1 MKDAPD
7 DTDSPES
14 QDAIATP
21 SGRSANIRSMIVCV
35 LLPRFALTTAAGD
48 RAELLQSP
56 VALAPEPGGAQQI
69 GEVSLAAE
77 AFGVHPGM
85 RLGEA
90 LARCPRLTLVPPDP
104 AGVADLWER
113 LLVRLESMGAA
124 VEPER
129 PGLVCFD
136 ARGLLRLHGGADGV
150 LTAARTALRL
160 PARFGVAPSRFAAV
174 AAATRARVRRP
185 EIVGAGRPVRGARAG
200 SEGPVRGA
208 PGGSEGRVRGA
219 PGGSEGREPARGG
232 VGGSGS
238 FEGREQ
244 ARAYLAPLP
253 VALLRARPAL
263 ADLPEALERL
273 GIKTLGELAS
283 VPAAAVAD
291 RFGTQGL
298 LAHELARGG
307 DSALR
312 PRPASEFLR
321 EALDL
326 PEAASGIQL
335 ERGLGLLID
344 RLLARRERRGRT
356 LRAVVISAVLVE
368 QGGTWRQQVVFRE
381 ALADPVRMRLALGP
395 RLALMPAPAER
406 LRLSVERFGPL
417 ASDQRTLLQDP
428 AAARAARLR
437 EAIRQTRVAAGPDAA
452 LRVLEVDPDSR
463 LPERRAVLAPFE
475 S

>member
-1 MKDAPD
+1 
-7 DTDSPES
+7 
-14 QDAIATP
+14 
-21 SGRSANIRSMIVCV
+21 MIVCV
-35 LLPRFALTTAAGD
+35 LIPRFALTTALGD
-48 RAELLQSP
+48 RGELLQSP
-56 VALAPEPGGAQQI
+56 VALAPEPGGTQQV

-77 AFGVHPGM
+77 AFGVHAGM

-90 LARCPRLTLVPPDP
+90 LARCPRLALIPPDP

-113 LLVRLESMGAA
+113 LLVRLESVGAA

-129 PGLVCFD
+129 SGLVCFD
-136 ARGLLRLHGGADGV
+136 ARGLLRLHGGTEGV
-150 LTAARTALRL
+150 LRAARSALGM

-174 AAATRARVRRP
+174 AAATKARTRRP
-185 EIVGAGRPVRGARAG
+185 EIVGGGLGGRGR
-200 SEGPVRGA
+200 SE
-208 PGGSEGRVRGA
+208 S
-219 PGGSEGREPARGG
+219 REL
-232 VGGSGS
+232 
-238 FEGREQ
+238 

-273 GIKTLGELAS
+273 GIRTLGELAAL
-283 VPAAAVAD
+283 PAAALAD
-291 RFGTQGL
+291 RFGKLGL
-298 LAHELARGG
+298 LAYELARGG

-312 PRPASEFLR
+312 PRPAGEFLR
-321 EALDL
+321 EALEL

-356 LRAVVISAVLVE
+356 LRSVVISAKLVE
-368 QGGTWRQQVVFRE
+368 QGGTWREQVVFRE
-381 ALADPVRMRLALGP
+381 ALADPLRMRLALAP
-395 RLALMPAPAER
+395 HLAQMPAPAEE
-406 LRLSVERFGPL
+406 LRLAVEGFGPL
-417 ASDQRTLLQDP
+417 ASDQRPLLEDP

-437 EAIRQTRVAAGPDAA
+437 EAIRQARMAAGPEAA

-463 LPERRAVLAPFE
+463 FPERRAVLAPFE

>member
-1 MKDAPD
+1 
-7 DTDSPES
+7 
-14 QDAIATP
+14 
-21 SGRSANIRSMIVCV
+21 MIVCV
-35 LLPRFALTTAAGD
+35 LIPRFALTTALRD
-48 RAELLQSP
+48 RGELLHSP

-69 GEVSLAAE
+69 GEVSLSAE
-77 AFGVHPGM
+77 AFGIHPGM

-90 LARCPRLTLVPPDP
+90 LARCPRLTLIPPDP

-113 LLVRLESMGAA
+113 LLVRLESVGAA

-136 ARGLLRLHGGADGV
+136 ARGLLALHGGLEAV
-150 LTAARTALRL
+150 LRAAREALRV
-160 PARFGVAPSRFAAV
+160 PARYGVAPSRFAAV
-174 AAATRARVRRP
+174 AAATRARSRRP
-185 EIVGAGRPVRGARAG
+185 EIVGGGGRTTD
-200 SEGPVRGA
+200 S
-208 PGGSEGRVRGA
+208 
-219 PGGSEGREPARGG
+219 GREL
-232 VGGSGS
+232 
-238 FEGREQ
+238 
-244 ARAYLAPLP
+244 ARAYLASLP

-263 ADLPEALERL
+263 AHLPEALERL
-273 GIKTLGELAS
+273 GVKTLGELAALP
-283 VPAAAVAD
+283 VAALAD
-291 RFGTQGL
+291 RFGREGL
-298 LAHELARGG
+298 LAHELACGG
-307 DSALR
+307 DSELS
-312 PRPASEFLR
+312 PRPAGEFLR
-321 EALDL
+321 EALEL

-381 ALADPVRMRLALGP
+381 ALADAVRMRLALAP
-395 RLALMPAPAER
+395 RLALMPAPAEL

-417 ASDQRTLLQDP
+417 ASDQRALLEDP

-437 EAIRQTRVAAGPDAA
+437 EAIRQARVAAGPEAA

-463 LPERRAVLAPFE
+463 FPERRAVLAPFE